1 MQYRIFFDAF
11 RLNNGRSDRRP
22 YTGRYFMLKRII
34 VDCLICSALVA
45 GGKFISNVAEK
56 NPKLK
61 VVKDNIKKTGKD
73 FSVNCKEV
81 GKSILNAMKKEEV
94 TVCESQTL

>member
-1 MQYRIFFDAF
+1 
-11 RLNNGRSDRRP
+11 
-22 YTGRYFMLKRII
+22 MLKRII

-45 GGKFISNVAEK
+45 GGKIFSNVAEK

-61 VVKDNIKKTGKD
+61 VVK
-73 FSVNCKEV
+73 
-81 GKSILNAMKKEEV
+81 SILAAMKKEEA

>member
-1 MQYRIFFDAF
+1 
-11 RLNNGRSDRRP
+11 
-22 YTGRYFMLKRII
+22 MLKRII

-45 GGKFISNVAEK
+45 GGKIVSNVAEK

-61 VVKDNIKKTGKD
+61 VVKDNVKKTGRD
-73 FSVNCKEV
+73 FSANCKED
-81 GKSILNAMKKEEV
+81 GKSILDAMKKEKT

>member
-1 MQYRIFFDAF
+1 M
-11 RLNNGRSDRRP
+11 
-22 YTGRYFMLKRII
+22 
-34 VDCLICSALVA
+34 
-45 GGKFISNVAEK
+45 AEK

-73 FSVNCKEV
+73 FSVNWKEV
-81 GKSILNAMKKEEV
+81 GKSILAAMKKEEA

>member
-1 MQYRIFFDAF
+1 MI
-11 RLNNGRSDRRP
+11 
-22 YTGRYFMLKRII
+22 KRII

-45 GGKFISNVAEK
+45 GGKIISNVAEK

-61 VVKDNIKKTGKD
+61 IVKDNVKKTGKD
-73 FSVNCKEV
+73 FFENCKEV
-81 GKSILNAMKKEEV
+81 GKSILDAMKKEAP

>member
-1 MQYRIFFDAF
+1 
-11 RLNNGRSDRRP
+11 
-22 YTGRYFMLKRII
+22 MLKRII

-45 GGKFISNVAEK
+45 GGKIISNVAEK

-81 GKSILNAMKKEEV
+81 GKSILDAMKKEEA
-94 TVCESQTL
+94 TVCASQAL